1 MRKLTLLTVVILM
14 ATAAGAKAQSLQNT
28 SWKTYFDSLHD
39 TLTLHIGK
47 DSSVVTTSGGEVVV
61 RSLFKTQKD
70 TLTMS
75 DYEGMY
81 ACPGDAGVYKVDQ
94 NGGTLNFTLLNDP
107 CAGRSNSL
115 PGTKWIRVLDKH

>member
-14 ATAAGAKAQSLQNT
+14 TTMTGLKAQSLQNT
-28 SWKTYFDSLHD
+28 SWKSYFDALHD

-47 DSSVVTTSGGEVVV
+47 DSSFVSLSSGEVVV
-61 RSLFKTQKD
+61 RSLFKAQKD

-81 ACPGDAGVYKVDQ
+81 ACPGDAGIYKVDQ
-94 NGGTLNFTLLNDP
+94 TGGTLNFTLVNDP

-115 PGTKWIRVLDKH
+115 PGSKWIRVTDKH